1 MARRKMLKNLPRIY
15 FTMSADGS
23 LSIVCDSAVKL
34 LFLPAAAAASAFDL
48 SLIFRHLKCPS

>member
-34 LFLPAAAAASAFDL
+34 LFSAFDL